1 MNQELLYEENN
12 EEESDQ
18 QQEQHFRQEDHIM
31 NRHQGAIPVEE
42 ELNSLN
48 EVWRKHIP

>member
-12 EEESDQ
+12 EEESQ
-18 QQEQHFRQEDHIM
+18 QQEQHFHQEDHFI
-31 NRHQGAIPVEE
+31 NRHQGAIPVEK
-42 ELNSLN
+42 ELNNLN

>member
-12 EEESDQ
+12 EEES
-18 QQEQHFRQEDHIM
+18 QQEQHFQQEDHFM
-31 NRHQGAIPVEE
+31 SRHQGAIPVEE